1 MARRLSQA
9 SWDVLVRSQVP
20 AESLQVD
27 AADGTALAVRVVGDG
42 PALVLTNG
50 ITTSSF
56 FWKYLLPRWAA
67 TRRVV
72 TWDLKGHGESDP
84 AQTIA
89 GTRIEAV
96 ADDLLRVM
104 DAVGIDSAPAIGFSM
119 GSQVVLEACRHH
131 ADRFSAV
138 VSLLGPAGRLFD
150 TALAP
155 FGLAIRTML
164 RRMPRPGISPALRGL
179 HRSMH
184 APGVET
190 LVRWLGLIGHV
201 PAADVVA
208 FKDHFGRIHAP
219 TVAAMALAAGEHD
232 ASDVLPDLEPPL
244 LVIAGDRDRFAPAST
259 VGVAIADLARDG
271 ELVRLPGATHT
282 ALFEMPDP
290 IYDAIE
296 SFFARRLKS

>member
-1 MARRLSQA
+1 
-9 SWDVLVRSQVP
+9 VRSR
-20 AESLQVD
+20 SLQVD

-42 PALVLTNG
+42 PPLVLTNG

-56 FWKYLLPRWAA
+56 FWKYLQPRWAA
-67 TRRVV
+67 SRTVV
-72 TWDLKGHGESDP
+72 TWDFKGHGESDP
-84 AQTIA
+84 ALSVE
-89 GTRIEAV
+89 GTRIEAL
-96 ADDLLRVM
+96 ADDLIRVM
-104 DAVGIDSAPAIGFSM
+104 DAVGIERAPAIGFSM
-119 GSQVVLEACRHH
+119 GSQVVLEACRAH

-164 RRMPRPGISPALRGL
+164 RRMPKPGVAPALRGL

-201 PAADVVA
+201 PSADMVA
-208 FKDHFGRIHAP
+208 FKEHFGRIHAP
-219 TVAAMALAAGEHD
+219 TIAAMALAAGEHD
-232 ASDVLPDLEPPL
+232 ASDLLPELEPPL

-259 VGVAIADLARDG
+259 VGVAIADLARDA
-271 ELVRLPGATHT
+271 ELVRLPGGTHT

-296 SFFARRLKS
+296 SFLARRLPATT